1 MNTGR
6 MIVILVAGQLSTAA
20 LVALVFFLSPREV
33 HISLY
38 PPQAESRITKESDKT
53 TLHASR
59 IAGERQ
65 QGAALFPLLH
75 EMRGIQAPENISQE
89 GEMVQGNRPD
99 YLVPE
104 SFGITTI
111 LNRLLSRHRSRM
123 GVSSI
128 APALNDTK
136 AEEGVTSGLEAL
148 HLEAN
153 RMKDFFNLSDI
164 LANPD
169 ILEPLAL
176 SIENIQAMLGG
187 LRGGGLPSGAVDRS
201 GDGFGDA
208 LFPLIEMLQLVD
220 AILARIGEG
229 FCSNDGQNRFLD
241 SREGILFDNRA
252 RALLFFLFFLINDE
266 IFQDNPGENLDA
278 YSDPSWIAYP

>member
-104 SFGITTI
+104 SFDMTTI
-111 LNRLLSRHRSRM
+111 LNRLFSRNRSRM

>member
-1 MNTGR
+1 
-6 MIVILVAGQLSTAA
+6 
-20 LVALVFFLSPREV
+20 
-33 HISLY
+33 
-38 PPQAESRITKESDKT
+38 
-53 TLHASR
+53 
-59 IAGERQ
+59 
-65 QGAALFPLLH
+65 
-75 EMRGIQAPENISQE
+75 
-89 GEMVQGNRPD
+89 MVQGNRPD

-104 SFGITTI
+104 SFDMTTL
-111 LNRLLSRHRSRM
+111 LNRLFSRNRSRM

-136 AEEGVTSGLEAL
+136 AEEGVTSGLKAL

-187 LRGGGLPSGAVDRS
+187 LRGAGLPSGAVDRS
-201 GDGFGDA
+201 GDGFSDA
-208 LFPLIEMLQLVD
+208 LYPLIEVLHLVD

-229 FCSNDGQNRFLD
+229 LLSNDGQNRFLD